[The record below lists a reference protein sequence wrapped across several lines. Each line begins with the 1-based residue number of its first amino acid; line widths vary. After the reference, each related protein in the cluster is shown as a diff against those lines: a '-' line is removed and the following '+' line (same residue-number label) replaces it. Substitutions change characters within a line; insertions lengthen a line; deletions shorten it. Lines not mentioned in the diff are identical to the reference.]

1 MLPFVRMLSYGNIKP
16 VGDVKKI
23 SAGVRHLMV
32 LRSNGDLYSTG
43 LNTLGQGGMNN
54 KGISTVNKFNK
65 TVLSGVKDVICGGYS
80 SLAIMND
87 NSVLMCGRT
96 SPLGNGYTETEIYE
110 LWTDIS
116 DLFTQFNLDT
126 VKIYI
131 TSGFISVLDGTTLYS
146 LGNYERSGIA
156 LGSGLTS
163 LSTVFVQVATDV
175 QKLFITDYPNLSFYL
190 DSNRNVWGCGNN
202 VYGSL
207 GNATTTDI
215 FPYTKL
221 SCPVPINMIACTVQQ
236 GVTFF
241 GDTKTYMT
249 GSSYN
254 GGLGDG
260 IASNSFYSRFT
271 NNPYVPPEMMGTN
284 ILSTS
289 LQVSP
294 GITLVAVGT
303 TLWEAGFDF
312 HGAGGTGGTGGVDL
326 ARIFYTKLAVQPN
339 ISDITITTT
348 QNTSYVWNSTE
359 IWASGD
365 PECLPSTVGYF
376 TFTKLNLPWE

>member
-1 MLPFVRMLSYGNIKP
+1 MLPFVRMLEYGNIKP

-23 SAGVRHLMV
+23 SAGIRHLMV

-54 KGISTVNKFNK
+54 KGISTANKFNK
-65 TVLSGVKDVICGGYS
+65 TVLSGVKDVICGGYT
-80 SLAIMND
+80 SLAVMSD
-87 NSVLMCGRT
+87 KRVLMCGRT
-96 SPLGNGYTETEIYE
+96 APLGNGYTATEIYE
-110 LWTDIS
+110 QWTDVS
-116 DLFTQFNLDT
+116 NLFSQFNLDT
-126 VKIYI
+126 VKIYMA
-131 TSGFISVLDGTTLYS
+131 SGFISVLDGSTLYS
-146 LGNYERSGIA
+146 LGNYSTNSRAIGA
-156 LGSGLTS
+156 GLTS
-163 LSTVFVQVATDV
+163 LSRVFVQVATDV

-190 DSNRNVWGCGNN
+190 DSNRNVWGCGQNS
-202 VYGSL
+202 YGSL

-221 SCPVPINMIACTVQQ
+221 SNPVPINMIACNVQQ

-241 GDTKTYMT
+241 GDTRTYMT

-260 IASNSFYSRFT
+260 IVANSYYSRFT
-271 NNPYVPPEMMGTN
+271 NNPYIPPEMIGTN
-284 ILSTS
+284 IRSTS
-289 LQVSP
+289 VQTSP
-294 GITLVAVGT
+294 GTTLVAVGT
-303 TLWEAGFDF
+303 TLWEAGYDF
-312 HGAGGTGGTGGVDL
+312 YGAGGTGGTGGSDP

-348 QNTSYVWNSTE
+348 QYTSYVWNSTE

-365 PECLPSTVGYF
+365 PESLPSTVGYF
-376 TFTKLNLPWE
+376 TFTKLKLPWE